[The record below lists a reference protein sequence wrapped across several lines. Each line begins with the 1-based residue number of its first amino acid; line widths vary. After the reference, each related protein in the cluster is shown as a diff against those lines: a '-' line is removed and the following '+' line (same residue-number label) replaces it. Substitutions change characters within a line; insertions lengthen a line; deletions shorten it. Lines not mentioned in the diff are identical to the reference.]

1 MASLLMLVCL
11 LRSLAI
17 PLGQGRFVADYGEA
31 LDKSLLYFEAQR
43 SGKLPTSQRVLWRGD
58 SALSDGHS
66 VGVDLTGGYYDAGD
80 NMKFGFPMA
89 FTVTM
94 LAWSVVEF
102 GEELKATSQLD
113 HAMNAIWWGTE
124 YLMKA
129 HIKDNVLYGQVG
141 DGSSDHNCWQRPE
154 DMTTPRTPY
163 VINET
168 NPGSDL
174 AAETAAALAA
184 AAIAFKDDP
193 YHLKLLDHSQRLNQ
207 AADRYQGK
215 YSDSIPTVQNFY
227 ASNGFND
234 ELQWAAMWLW
244 EATQAQGWLDHLQN
258 WFDPGPV
265 GPWLNWNEKFVGVQA
280 LIVKGVMLG
289 QLPDDDDLWE
299 RYTEQFESFL
309 CQVVQLKSS
318 TNQKMSPGGL
328 LHFNAWDN
336 LQYVT
341 TTIFLLVAY
350 SKWMDNPSSRTKS
363 LECKI
368 DFADSKQILGF
379 ARAQVDYILGN
390 NPLNMSYM
398 VGYGSKYPMKCH
410 HRGASI
416 VSVKKDP
423 TPVSCQGGFDK
434 WFNRNDPNPNV
445 LDGALVGGPDE
456 NDQYSDARANFQLAE
471 PSIYNTAPL
480 VGVLARLASM
490 K

>member
-193 YHLKLLDHSQRLNQ
+193 YHLKLLDHSQR
-207 AADRYQGK
+207 GT
-215 YSDSIPTVQNFY
+215 SY
-227 ASNGFND
+227 A
-234 ELQWAAMWLW
+234 L
-244 EATQAQGWLDHLQN
+244 
-258 WFDPGPV
+258 
-265 GPWLNWNEKFVGVQA
+265 
-280 LIVKGVMLG
+280 
-289 QLPDDDDLWE
+289 
-299 RYTEQFESFL
+299 
-309 CQVVQLKSS
+309 
-318 TNQKMSPGGL
+318 
-328 LHFNAWDN
+328 
-336 LQYVT
+336 
-341 TTIFLLVAY
+341 
-350 SKWMDNPSSRTKS
+350 
-363 LECKI
+363 
-368 DFADSKQILGF
+368 
-379 ARAQVDYILGN
+379 
-390 NPLNMSYM
+390 
-398 VGYGSKYPMKCH
+398 
-410 HRGASI
+410 
-416 VSVKKDP
+416 
-423 TPVSCQGGFDK
+423 
-434 WFNRNDPNPNV
+434 
-445 LDGALVGGPDE
+445 
-456 NDQYSDARANFQLAE
+456 
-471 PSIYNTAPL
+471 
-480 VGVLARLASM
+480 
-490 K
+490 